1 MTTNKAGPVLNII
14 LHNKIVHDRYIA
26 SMFKNFN
33 QITKKGRV
41 QHEETKYTIADYSS
55 FLKLPSGSDRPA
67 GAAKTPS
74 QVGRGHPP
82 GGACQGDQGNTQPRH
97 DLSHSHTSTSCAP
110 IVLTDFPRASPAG
123 G

>member
-1 MTTNKAGPVLNII
+1 MTTNKACPVLNII
-14 LHNKIVHDRYIA
+14 LLDKIVHDRYIA

-74 QVGRGHPP
+74 QVGRW
-82 GGACQGDQGNTQPRH
+82 
-97 DLSHSHTSTSCAP
+97 
-110 IVLTDFPRASPAG
+110 AG
-123 G
+123 GTPQAGHAKVIRVTRSLVTTCHIVILAFRAHLSC